1 MVGLDASF
9 ISLLLHPDP
18 RPPLDP
24 KTKQPVK
31 KAKEKI
37 GYLIRTLEKARE
49 KILLPTPALS
59 EVLAL
64 AMDSASEYLAEITA
78 TYGFEI
84 AAFDEV
90 AAVEAAIATAAAKKR
105 GGKKGGSDSAWAKVK
120 FDRQIVA
127 ICKVRGA
134 SSIYSNDSDVFRFA
148 QAENISVLAV
158 WDLPDPPPEQ
168 TEMAFSEEAD
178 SGKK

>member
-9 ISLLLHPDP
+9 ISLLLHAKP

-37 GYLIRTLEKARE
+37 EYLINSLEKTRE

-84 AAFDEV
+84 AGFDEV
-90 AAVEAAIATAAAKKR
+90 AAVESGNCYLGCQEAWWQKR
-105 GGKKGGSDSAWAKVK
+105 
-120 FDRQIVA
+120 
-127 ICKVRGA
+127 
-134 SSIYSNDSDVFRFA
+134 RF
-148 QAENISVLAV
+148 
-158 WDLPDPPPEQ
+158 
-168 TEMAFSEEAD
+168 
-178 SGKK
+178 